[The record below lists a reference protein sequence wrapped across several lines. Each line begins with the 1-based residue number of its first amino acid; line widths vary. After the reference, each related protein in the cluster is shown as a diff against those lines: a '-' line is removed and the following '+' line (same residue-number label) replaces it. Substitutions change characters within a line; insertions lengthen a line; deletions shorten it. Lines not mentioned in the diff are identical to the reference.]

1 MGMNLV
7 STGIEM
13 FKMALCVLSKSHT
26 RLVGFKKAEK
36 IRNDNYN
43 YALAA

>member
-1 MGMNLV
+1 MNLV

-13 FKMALCVLSKSHT
+13 FKTAFGVLSNH
-26 RLVGFKKAEK
+26 LKKAGK
-36 IRNDNYN
+36 SIKDNYN